1 MAAPQRPGARR
12 EIRATYTNLLRLRDL
27 VILGPLAVIG
37 IGLGTWGFL
46 SCPLGQPCHTDSL
59 LAAIGRSV
67 GMIRGLFLF
76 QPGQAPVQLVIAE
89 YMLPLIV
96 LFGAFKLLLLNIR
109 RDMRVVLASRRRNHV
124 IVCGLGDTGREITE
138 NLRAHDTEVVAIV
151 LDADEPHA
159 IACEQ
164 LKIPILKGDATQFGM
179 LGLAGLR
186 HAQGVVV
193 TTGSDAV
200 NIEVALRVEGELAV
214 HRGTGTGR
222 HRLYVLPE
230 VRSAWL
236 IELLHTYPTSTLG
249 SERVEIRPFDLN
261 ANAARLLLER
271 PAFRRAFPPRGDGA
285 MPTRPHLLIAGLG
298 EMSTQ
303 VILQAVQCN
312 YALPGCRLAVTVF
325 DQQGK
330 DAAAPLA
337 ARFPGLMGL
346 VDMDFVQTGFD
357 AGNPATWPE
366 VWQDVETTLRGRDAA
381 LSTAAVIVS
390 LRQDNDSL
398 HTALQLR
405 ARLDRLGQFG
415 TPVFVRLQQ
424 QRALG
429 QYAAKLDGADALLD
443 RFIPFGDLAELTSPA
458 LLLDQIQDRLARA
471 IHETYLTNRPAN
483 ARRSAAAVSWP
494 MLPERFKQS
503 NRAVADHLPAKLGLV
518 GMRLVPGDGPPAEF
532 TDAEI
537 EMMAA
542 AEHGRWMIERLTDGW
557 TAGPLDEVGRV
568 HPDLMPWDQL
578 PQETCE
584 ANRRNIRAIPE
595 NLRRVNL
602 TVRRER
608 IIVAVGHG
616 LADAAANLTA
626 LRADEVAIVVFDPLD
641 AGSWRFALV
650 AAARSARLWVLWRE
664 GSRLPP
670 KAPSPPTD
678 AVREAI
684 EVAISARELAAL
696 VSETA
701 DLAPCGGTSDE

>member
-1 MAAPQRPGARR
+1 MTAPPQRPGSRR
-12 EIRATYTNLLRLRDL
+12 EIRATYANLLRLRDWAIL
-27 VILGPLAVIG
+27 VPLAIVG
-37 IGLGTWGFL
+37 IGLGAWGFEL
-46 SCPLGQPCHTDSL
+46 CGPNDKCHVDSL
-59 LAAIGRSV
+59 LIAIGRSV
-67 GMIRGLFLF
+67 LMLRGSF
-76 QPGQAPVQLVIAE
+76 QYQVGQAPAPLIIAQ
-89 YMLPLIV
+89 YMLPLLVI
-96 LFGAFKLLLLNIR
+96 FGGIKLLLLNIR

-124 IVCGLGDTGREITE
+124 IICGLGDTGREVAE
-138 NLRAHDTEVVAIV
+138 NLRAKGTDVVAIV

-164 LKIPILKGDATQFGM
+164 LKIPILKGDAAQFGM

-200 NIEVALRVEGELAV
+200 NVEIALRVEGELAAG
-214 HRGTGTGR
+214 RGTGKR
-222 HRLYVLPE
+222 RFYVLPE

-236 IELLHTYPTSTLG
+236 IGLLHTYPTSTLG

-271 PAFRRAFPPRGDGA
+271 PTFRRAFPPRADGA
-285 MPTRPHLLIAGLG
+285 TPTRPHLLIAGLG
-298 EMSTQ
+298 EMSTH
-303 VILQAVQCN
+303 VILQAAQCN

-337 ARFPGLMGL
+337 ARFPGLMSL
-346 VDMDFVQTGFD
+346 VDIDFVQTAFD
-357 AGNPATWPE
+357 ADNPATWPE
-366 VWQDVETTLRGRDAA
+366 VWQDVEAMLRGRDEA
-381 LSTAAVIVS
+381 LSTVAVIVS
-390 LRQDNDSL
+390 LGKDKDSL

-405 ARLDRLGQFG
+405 ARLDRLGEFG

-429 QYAAKLDGADALLD
+429 QFAARLDGADALLD
-443 RFIPFGDLAELTSPA
+443 RLIPFGDLAELTSPV
-458 LLLDQIQDRLARA
+458 LLIDQIQDLLARA
-471 IHETYLTNRPAN
+471 IHETYLASRPAN
-483 ARRSAAAVSWP
+483 ARRSAAAVPWS

-518 GMRLVPGDGPPAEF
+518 GMRLVPGDEPPAEF
-532 TDAEI
+532 TDAEV
-537 EMMAA
+537 ETMAA
-542 AEHGRWMIERLTDGW
+542 AEHGRWMIERFTDGW
-557 TAGPLDEVGRV
+557 TLGPLDEVGRV
-568 HPDLMPWDQL
+568 HPDLTAWDQL
-578 PQETCE
+578 LPEMRE

-608 IIVAVGHG
+608 IIVAVGRG

-626 LRADEVAIVVFDPLD
+626 LRADELAIVVFDPLD
-641 AGSWRFALV
+641 AGSWQFALD
-650 AAARSARLWVLWRE
+650 AAAGSARLWVLWRE

-678 AVREAI
+678 AVRDAI
-684 EVAISARELAAL
+684 EAAISARDLAAL

-701 DLAPCGGTSDE
+701 DLAPCSGTTDE